1 MKSYRIPLRFILML
15 AAALVSLPALA
26 DEAFDAC
33 LKSAGVSEGR
43 CGEEWVGRAQARLD
57 AAWLQLLDVA
67 GGAGIV
73 EGVDR

>member
-1 MKSYRIPLRFILML
+1 M
-15 AAALVSLPALA
+15 LVSLPAVA

-33 LKSAGVSEGR
+33 LKSAGAEESR

-67 GGAGIV
+67 GDAGS
-73 EGVDR
+73 